1 MIDAINFLLD
11 QEQASVRVWTV
22 LGLQMQVVE
31 KLMLVEKLN
40 NQYFL
45 KSWTKIMITAT
56 NIY

>member
-11 QEQASVRVWTV
+11 QEQASIRVWTV